1 MERER
6 EREIKWKAASNV
18 IYNEYQL
25 AVNTRDV
32 IEANPACK
40 RILLIVILASTQELP
55 PCTPTITA
63 MGDRRSYRGSVPFS
77 RAPKRLP
84 PHTIWKPQRVIIGK

>member
-1 MERER
+1 M
-6 EREIKWKAASNV
+6 

-25 AVNTRDV
+25 AVHTRDV
-32 IEANPACK
+32 VAANPGSK
-40 RILLIVILASTQELP
+40 RFLLVVILARTQELP
-55 PCTPTITA
+55 PCTPIIPA

-84 PHTIWKPQRVIIGK
+84 PHTIWKPQRVVVLEYNLAHQLEWQR